1 MPKLLSRAAAL
12 ITRSSERTDTLPWA
26 LQDISFELKR
36 GENLGIIG
44 RNGAGKSTLLTVLA
58 GVSPATRG
66 EIAVRGRVFPM
77 IELQAGTNP
86 ALHGRDNIM
95 PLRTG
100 MGFRPPGIT
109 IGRASSRGRGGTA

>member
-36 GENLGIIG
+36 CENLGIIG
-44 RNGAGKSTLLTVLA
+44 RNGAGKSTLLKVLV
-58 GVSPATRG
+58 GVRPATRG

-77 IELQAGTNP
+77 IEPQAGTP
-86 ALHGRDNIM
+86 PRLHGTENLM
-95 PLRTG
+95 LL
-100 MGFRPPGIT
+100 
-109 IGRASSRGRGGTA
+109 SGGVGGQ